1 MSELKCKVEKNAIP
15 THRLI
20 GKAKLEALKSKFN
33 GGGEVKTTTKSLTR
47 LDKMASNRQ
56 KESQKIAMQYQAD
69 AKAKREAKK
78 AEAEANGKKD
88 GKTSKPSSK

>member
-33 GGGEVKTTTKSLTR
+33 GDCKVKTTKKSLTR

-56 KESQKIAMQYQAD
+56 KESHKIAKQYQAD

-78 AEAEANGKKD
+78 AEEAKGKKE
-88 GKTSKPSSK
+88 GKPSELTSK